1 MSITDEKVVC
11 LCLHGCCQTAESFAS
26 YLSSLR
32 KISKKKPPHQQ
43 IEFHF
48 LAAPFDHPDGGLT
61 WTHPPLNIEDI
72 WHDKDCLVTE
82 TRNDPLTA
90 VPKLTTNLAMLK
102 KTFDILDAKIQE
114 IKPKVLLGFSQGAF
128 VIYEYM
134 RNKWTE
140 SSSVE
145 RIVAMS
151 GYTFDNVQ
159 CTEENHNFTI
169 LNIVNPMDNVVPQ
182 SIRFEKAKTVYLLQ
196 HNNKNLDTPSRE
208 GHRVPTRNGHMRSI
222 CHFILTGQFV
232 ASVLS

>member
-1 MSITDEKVVC
+1 MTDEKVVC
-11 LCLHGCCQTAESFAS
+11 LCLHGCCQTAEAFSS
-26 YLSSLR
+26 YLNSLR
-32 KISKKKPPHQQ
+32 KMSKKNPYQQ

-61 WTHPPLNIEDI
+61 WTHPPLTIEDI
-72 WHDKDCLVTE
+72 WHDKNCAE
-82 TRNDPLTA
+82 TRNNPLVA
-90 VPKLTTNLAMLK
+90 VPKLTTNLAILK
-102 KTFDILDAKIQE
+102 KSFDILDAKIQE

-134 RNKWTE
+134 RNMWRDGSE
-140 SSSVE
+140 NQSVE

-159 CTEENHNFTI
+159 TDENHNFTI
-169 LNIVNPMDNVVPQ
+169 LNIVNPMDNVVPP

-208 GHRVPTRNGHMRSI
+208 GHRIATRNGHMRTI
-222 CHFILTGQFV
+222 CNFILTGKFV
-232 ASVLS
+232 E